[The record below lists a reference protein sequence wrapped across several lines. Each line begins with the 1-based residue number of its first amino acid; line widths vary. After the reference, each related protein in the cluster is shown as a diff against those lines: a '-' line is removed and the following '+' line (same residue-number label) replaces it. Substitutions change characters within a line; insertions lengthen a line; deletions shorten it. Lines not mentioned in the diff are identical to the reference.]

1 MGAKS
6 QVSKYYEALE
16 RLKARGA
23 PINNDTVA
31 LEAGSGRGSIKKS
44 RAGYAEL
51 IAAIDQ
57 AAMEQAQ
64 AKAASDPV
72 PGLRSDIQGLQARL
86 DEALE
91 REVNLLHEVLTLR
104 EENRQLKEGRLF
116 VVQMT
121 PTRSGASETRST

>member
-6 QVSKYYEALE
+6 QVGKYFEALE
-16 RLKARGA
+16 RLRARGA

-44 RAGYAEL
+44 RSGYAAL

-57 AAMEQAQ
+57 AAKEQVQ
-64 AKAASDPV
+64 ARAASDPV
-72 PGLRSDIQGLQARL
+72 PGLRSDIEGLRARL

-91 REVNLLHEVLTLR
+91 REVNLLYEVLTLR
-104 EENRQLKEGRLF
+104 EENRQLREGRLL
-116 VVQMT
+116 VV
-121 PTRSGASETRST
+121 PKRSRPGGSEGRAT

>member
-1 MGAKS
+1 MGAKI
-6 QVSKYYEALE
+6 QVGKYFEALE

-57 AAMEQAQ
+57 AAKEQVQ
-64 AKAASDPV
+64 ARAASDPV
-72 PGLRSDIQGLQARL
+72 PGLRSDIEGLRARL

-91 REVNLLHEVLTLR
+91 REVNLLYEVLTLR
-104 EENRQLKEGRLF
+104 EENRQLKEGTLF
-116 VVQMT
+116 VV
-121 PTRSGASETRST
+121 PKKSRPGGSEGRAT

>member
-6 QVSKYYEALE
+6 QVGKYFEALE
-16 RLKARGA
+16 RLRARGA
-23 PINNDTVA
+23 SINNDTVA

-57 AAMEQAQ
+57 AAKEQVEGR
-64 AKAASDPV
+64 AASDPL
-72 PGLRSDIQGLQARL
+72 PGRRSDIEGLRARL
-86 DEALE
+86 DAALE

-104 EENRQLKEGRLF
+104 EQNRQLKEGRLF
-116 VVQMT
+116 VV
-121 PTRSGASETRST
+121 PKNSRAGGSEGRST